1 MFISYMQ
8 LASTMQLENEGR
20 FILNYSP
27 NITLI
32 NRY

>member
-1 MFISYMQ
+1 MFIPHIQ
-8 LASTMQLENEGR
+8 LASTMQLENGGR

-32 NRY
+32 NWY